1 MSKLTCYVV
10 EDHCEA
16 LPHWHFA
23 LRKKQLPQTGIT
35 MLHFDA
41 HPDLMIS
48 DMHADICF
56 QPEELYKT
64 ISASP
69 GGIAEVFAK
78 FYNSDG
84 CQHRAGIMRY
94 AHDNSSYIAKLNH
107 CTLMFAHLGCYLSLS
122 ASQ

>member
-1 MSKLTCYVV
+1 MQHDNELTCYIV

-23 LRKKQLPQTGIT
+23 LRKKLLPQTGVT

-41 HPDLMIS
+41 HPDLMIT

-56 QPEELYKT
+56 QPQELYQT
-64 ISASP
+64 ISSSP

-78 FYNSDG
+78 LL
-84 CQHRAGIMRY
+84 
-94 AHDNSSYIAKLNH
+94 SS
-107 CTLMFAHLGCYLSLS
+107 CFS
-122 ASQ
+122 